1 MKKDEP
7 EDMGKPLMAGSK
19 SEDGKA
25 DQLMEKVCE
34 QENIAKALRR
44 TLRNK
49 GTHGVD
55 GMTLKDLP
63 DWLEKNWPVIEK
75 KLLEGSYLPKPV
87 KEAEIPKPGG
97 GTRRLGIP
105 TVLDRL
111 IQQAILQLIQ
121 PIWEPT
127 FSEHSYGFR
136 PGRSAH
142 MAIARA
148 QEYIKEGYDFTV
160 DIDLEK
166 FFDNVN
172 HDRLMAAVARRIE
185 DKRLLGLL
193 RAYLNS
199 GIMSKGIEEARTKGT
214 PQGGPL
220 SPLLSNIVLDE
231 LDRELEDRGH
241 HFVRYADDLRIYM
254 RSEKAAYRVM
264 KSVSWF
270 IRRRLKLKV
279 NETKSAVAKSW
290 ERKFL
295 GFSFTF
301 T

>member
-1 MKKDEP
+1 MNRKESDEMDRRP
-7 EDMGKPLMAGSK
+7 MAGDK
-19 SEDGKA
+19 SGDGKTEL
-25 DQLMEKVCE
+25 LMEKICE
-34 QENIAKALRR
+34 PENITRALKR
-44 TLRNK
+44 TLKNR

-55 GMTLKDLP
+55 GMKLKDLP
-63 DWLEKNWPVIEK
+63 KWLEKNWSVIEK
-75 KLLEGSYLPKPV
+75 KLLEGSYLPLPV
-87 KEAEIPKPGG
+87 REAEIPKPGG

-111 IQQAILQLIQ
+111 IQQAILQVIQ
-121 PIWEPT
+121 PVWEPT
-127 FSEHSYGFR
+127 FSEYSYGFR

-142 MAIARA
+142 MAVAKA
-148 QEYIKEGYDFTV
+148 QEYIGDGCDFTV

-172 HDRLMAAVARRIE
+172 HDRLMAAVAKRVA
-185 DKRLLGLL
+185 DKQLLRLL

-199 GIMSKGIEEARTKGT
+199 GIMLNGIEKARLKGT

-220 SPLLSNIVLDE
+220 SPLMSNIVLDE
-231 LDRELEDRGH
+231 LDRELEKRGH
-241 HFVRYADDLRIYM
+241 RFVRYADDLRIFV

-264 KSVSWF
+264 NSISRF
-270 IRRRLKLKV
+270 ITVKLKLKV

-295 GFSFTF
+295 GFSFVYT
-301 T
+301 